1 MVSLA
6 QLQEVPY
13 KNMILL
19 VGLPGSG
26 KSTFCQQTILR
37 NIEVMPVIYV
47 TTESAPSKV
56 EDSLREKGLG
66 RAVPHTL
73 SFVDAFHET
82 VGLSTAD
89 RPNTVK
95 ASSEDLTSL
104 GIAISKLRESMSEN
118 VLVVFD
124 SLTSPYLMNGPE
136 TLRFIR
142 MSLLRLAAEGNS
154 VIACM
159 DEGCGKEEDL
169 GAMMS
174 LADGIIKMDITEN
187 SKIITVIKHP
197 KVAPTKIETP
207 LTWSTMV
214 TFEKVDLNLYR
225 RIYEAIFTGRG
236 GPFRTEIGDY
246 VNVFWRNLAFWSGM
260 LWDPKRFPTMAYELA
275 KEVEFTVDAWAM
287 KNLLPWRSRLL
298 FRFLM
303 PKDFSEVRSWK
314 KFMSSSSF
322 GDEKD
327 RGMQISEYLE
337 DQSKKNEHYVRMY
350 ESHNCWGLD
359 NVGARL
365 SFQFCGMMAGMFKAF
380 ESLKG
385 FERDWNV
392 VETKCIGLGHP
403 YCELKFVP
411 GEIDEMK
418 GFLEGIDSSIVEKI
432 NGRIMDQLVG
442 FLVHGDPLGER
453 PRLGSNLS
461 YFLITGEITYPGLLS
476 ERYRVALR
484 MGGAK
489 AGKEAGSH
497 LMNAGMEEDQ
507 AIRRLVDLLQYCN
520 IGKIT
525 LGDTLRIKENCESFG
540 LETKEPSCFF
550 LTAFLNGFFSA
561 VKNQHVKET
570 KCIAIGDPYCEW
582 EFR

>member
-1 MVSLA
+1 LASLT
-6 QLQEVPY
+6 QIQEVSPE
-13 KNMILL
+13 NLILL
-19 VGLPGSG
+19 VGPPGSG
-26 KSTFCQQTILR
+26 KSTFCQQIILH

-47 TTESAPSKV
+47 TTESSPSKI
-56 EDSLREKGLG
+56 EDLLREKGLG
-66 RAVPHTL
+66 ETMPHTL
-73 SFVDAFHET
+73 KFVDAFHET
-82 VGLSTAD
+82 VGLSTIN
-89 RPNTVK
+89 RTNTVSV
-95 ASSEDLTSL
+95 SSEDLTSL
-104 GIAISKLRESMSEN
+104 GIAISKLQESMREN

-124 SLTSPYLMNGPE
+124 SLTAPYLMNGPE
-136 TLRFIR
+136 TLRFLR
-142 MSLLRLAAEGNS
+142 MSLRR
-154 VIACM
+154 M
-159 DEGCGKEEDL
+159 DEGCGKKEDL

-174 LADGIIKMDITEN
+174 IADGIIKMDLTEN
-187 SKIITVIKHP
+187 SKIITVVKHP
-197 KVAPTKIETP
+197 KVTPTKIETP
-207 LTWSTMV
+207 LTWSRMV
-214 TFEKVDLNLYR
+214 TFDKVDLRLYR

-236 GPFRTEIGDY
+236 GTFRKDIGDY

-303 PKDFSEVRSWK
+303 PKDFSQVKSWK
-314 KFMSSSSF
+314 KLMSSSSF
-322 GDEKD
+322 GNEQD

-337 DQSKKNEHYVRMY
+337 GQSKKNEHYVRMY
-350 ESHNCWGLD
+350 ESHKCWGLD

-385 FERDWNV
+385 LERDWNV

-418 GFLEGIDSSIVEKI
+418 GFLEGIDSSIGEKI

-442 FLVHGDPLGER
+442 FLVRGEALGER
-453 PRLGSNLS
+453 PRLESKLS

-489 AGKEAGSH
+489 ARKEAGNH
-497 LMNAGMEEDQ
+497 LMNAGMKEDQ
-507 AIRRLVDLLQYCN
+507 AIKHLVDLLQYCN

-525 LGDTLRIKENCESFG
+525 LDDTLRIKDNCKSFG

-561 VKNQHVKET
+561 VKNQHIKET
-570 KCIAIGDPYCEW
+570 KCIAMGDPYCEW